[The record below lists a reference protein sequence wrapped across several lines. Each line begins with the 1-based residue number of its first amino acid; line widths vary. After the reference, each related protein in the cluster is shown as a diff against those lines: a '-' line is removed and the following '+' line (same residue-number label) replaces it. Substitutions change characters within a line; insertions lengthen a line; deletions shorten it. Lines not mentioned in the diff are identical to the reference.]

1 MTWSAIL
8 REDMDHT
15 ILNVRSMDSNYP
27 TKKLREKIF
36 NEDAVCYA
44 FYKNYIAQDSEVFF
58 KLSHNM
64 SYKAPRGWDY
74 WCAPEVD
81 IIEIKKDKMIIAYEL
96 KGARKYKENS
106 TDKNWPGFYDGLGQ
120 ALAYLDLP
128 KIVENGKFRAAGVA
142 FDYVYLVHARP
153 NEGFEEFDLKILNLT
168 PIGFITALPNG
179 KFIKICDAKSNPLR
193 DEKTK
198 QHFLNNLH
206 TLEKHSTNSKIF
218 RKICQK
224 GETYFSVI

>member
-1 MTWSAIL
+1 MTWP
-8 REDMDHT
+8 T
-15 ILNVRSMDSNYP
+15 NPSNRTQSVHYGAR
-27 TKKLREKIF
+27 KLGENIF

-58 KLSHNM
+58 KLLHNM
-64 SYKAPRGWDY
+64 SFKAPKGWDY

-81 IIEIKKDKMIIAYEL
+81 VIEVKKDKTIIAYEL

-128 KIVENGKFRAAGVA
+128 KIAENSEFRSAGGA
-142 FDYVYLVHARP
+142 FDFVYLVHARP
-153 NEGFEEFDLKILNLT
+153 QAKFEEYEQKIFNLL
-168 PIGFITALPNG
+168 PIGFIIALPDG
-179 KFIKICDAKSNPLR
+179 KFVKVYEAKPNPLLG
-193 DEKTK
+193 KGTK
-198 QHFLNNLH
+198 RHFLDNLH

-224 GETYFSVI
+224 GEDYFSKHKN

>member
-27 TKKLREKIF
+27 TKKLRENIF

-58 KLSHNM
+58 KFLHNN
-64 SYKAPRGWDY
+64 SSKTPRDWNY

-81 IIEIKKDKMIIAYEL
+81 VIEVKKDKTIIAYEL

-120 ALAYLDLP
+120 ALAYLDMP
-128 KIVENGKFRAAGVA
+128 KIAENSEFRSAGGA
-142 FDYVYLVHARP
+142 FDFVYLVHARP
-153 NEGFEEFDLKILNLT
+153 EAKFEEYEQKIFNLL
-168 PIGFITALPNG
+168 PIGFIIALPDG
-179 KFIKICDAKSNPLR
+179 KFVKVHEAKPNPLL
-193 DEKTK
+193 EKDTK
-198 QHFLNNLH
+198 QHFLDNLH
-206 TLEKHSTNSKIF
+206 TLEKYAKKVKHIF
-218 RKICQK
+218 QQ
-224 GETYFSVI
+224 YD

>member
-1 MTWSAIL
+1 MTW
-8 REDMDHT
+8 
-15 ILNVRSMDSNYP
+15 P
-27 TKKLREKIF
+27 TKKLGENIF

-58 KLSHNM
+58 KLLHNM
-64 SYKAPRGWDY
+64 SFKAPKGWDY

-81 IIEIKKDKMIIAYEL
+81 VIEVKKDKTIIAYEL

-128 KIVENGKFRAAGVA
+128 KIVKNSKFRSAGSA
-142 FDYVYLVHARP
+142 FDFVYLVHARP
-153 NEGFEEFDLKILNLT
+153 ETKFEEYEQKVFNLL
-168 PIGFITALPNG
+168 PIGFIIALPDG
-179 KFIKICDAKSNPLR
+179 KFVKVYEAKPNPLLG
-193 DEKTK
+193 KGTK
-198 QHFLNNLH
+198 RHFLDNLH

-224 GETYFSVI
+224 GEDYFSKHKN